1 MASAS
6 RLRYWSDDRPAIR
19 RLRAGDGFRYLHP
32 DGRPLRDRAALKRIR
47 ALAIPPAWTDVRI
60 APQPSAHL
68 QATGRDARGRKQY
81 RYHAAYRA
89 RRDAAKFDQLL
100 EFGRRLPRIR
110 RRVARDLRRR
120 GLPRDKVLA
129 GVVRL
134 LELTLIRVGNEE
146 YVRLNGSFGL
156 TTLRD
161 RHVTVRGETVRLR
174 FRAKG
179 GHMRDA
185 RFGDR
190 ALARLVARCQD
201 LPGQAL
207 FQYLDEGGH
216 RVSVGSADVNAY
228 LRDASGADVTAKM
241 FRTWTA
247 TVLACRALGLTTASG
262 AARGSQDDDHPASTV
277 ARRQVVAAM
286 KAVADRLGNTPAVT
300 RSSYVHPGVVDAF
313 LANGRAAPTID
324 LGPIRSPTRAEEAA
338 VVRLL
343 SRPPAVATRRTR
355 PRS

>member
-1 MASAS
+1 V
-6 RLRYWSDDRPAIR
+6 
-19 RLRAGDGFRYLHP
+19 RAGRSFRYRHP

-60 APQPSAHL
+60 APNASAHL

-81 RYHAAYRA
+81 RYHAGYRE
-89 RRDAAKFDQLL
+89 RRDAAKFDRLV

-110 RRVARDLRRR
+110 RRVARDLRRP
-120 GLPRDKVLA
+120 GLPREKVLA

-146 YVRLNGSFGL
+146 YARLNRSFGL

-161 RHVTVRGETVRLR
+161 RHATVRGETVRLR

-179 GHMRDA
+179 GRTHEA
-185 RFGDR
+185 RFGDPR
-190 ALARLVARCQD
+190 LARLVARCQD

-207 FQYLDEGGH
+207 FQYLDDSGR
-216 RVSVGSADVNAY
+216 RVSVGSADVNEY
-228 LRDASGADVTAKM
+228 LREASGADVTAKM

-247 TVLACRALGLTTASG
+247 TVLACRALGLTSTAG
-262 AARGSQDDDHPASTV
+262 PARPQTGKEPASSTV

-286 KAVADRLGNTPAVT
+286 KAVAERLGNTPTVT
-300 RSSYVHPGVVDAF
+300 RSSYVHPGVVEAY
-313 LANGRAAPTID
+313 LASGTRPAAD
-324 LGPIRSPTRAEEAA
+324 VNLRESASPSRAEEAA

-343 SRPPAVATRRTR
+343 SRGRRAA
-355 PRS
+355 